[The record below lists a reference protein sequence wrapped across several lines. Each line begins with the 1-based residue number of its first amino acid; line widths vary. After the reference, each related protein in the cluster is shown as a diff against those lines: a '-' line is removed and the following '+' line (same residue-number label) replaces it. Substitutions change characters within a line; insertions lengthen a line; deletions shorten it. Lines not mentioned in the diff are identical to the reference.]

1 MRQRGAV
8 FVVTLAILTI
18 LVATVASIAAS
29 EELAVKEQINATDQ
43 VNAQVAAN
51 AGIQR
56 AIEVLCDESAS
67 GVTSSGAGGLGNQGS
82 NVNQVGV
89 TTLQDDWATL
99 GTTGNDRFT
108 LKNASFRLQILDAC
122 SRVNLNTATQQQL
135 QTLPLT
141 QQQIDSILDWRSAGE
156 TARADGAKDAV
167 YNSLQNPYDAALQ
180 NFSTVDELLDVQPF
194 VPADLY
200 DTPTTQP
207 LGGTALPDFA
217 DGRTPTLAELLTV
230 DSSSNA
236 VNAQGR
242 TLQAFSNVSLQTLA
256 GMGFNRAGAQALFNA
271 RRDTTWAQIVRTAPF
286 ISTAQFRNLL
296 NNYYLGSSTQAGK
309 INVNTASQAVLQ
321 TVPGITSDEA
331 TSIVNQQ
338 SAGITSMGN
347 LLNLQGLTSVRTAA
361 PIVDLLTVHSNV
373 FLVRVI
379 GTAGQAQVPL
389 EAVVSVTTPTN
400 GQSAT
405 ARILNIETPP
415 FNDMTGRWGWQTQ
428 TTNDVPLEAGS

>member
-1 MRQRGAV
+1 
-8 FVVTLAILTI
+8 
-18 LVATVASIAAS
+18 
-29 EELAVKEQINATDQ
+29 
-43 VNAQVAAN
+43 
-51 AGIQR
+51 
-56 AIEVLCDESAS
+56 
-67 GVTSSGAGGLGNQGS
+67 
-82 NVNQVGV
+82 
-89 TTLQDDWATL
+89 
-99 GTTGNDRFT
+99 
-108 LKNASFRLQILDAC
+108 
-122 SRVNLNTATQQQL
+122 
-135 QTLPLT
+135 
-141 QQQIDSILDWRSAGE
+141 
-156 TARADGAKDAV
+156 
-167 YNSLQNPYDAALQ
+167 
-180 NFSTVDELLDVQPF
+180 
-194 VPADLY
+194 
-200 DTPTTQP
+200 
-207 LGGTALPDFA
+207 
-217 DGRTPTLAELLTV
+217 
-230 DSSSNA
+230 
-236 VNAQGR
+236 
-242 TLQAFSNVSLQTLA
+242 
-256 GMGFNRAGAQALFNA
+256 MGFNRAGAQALFNA